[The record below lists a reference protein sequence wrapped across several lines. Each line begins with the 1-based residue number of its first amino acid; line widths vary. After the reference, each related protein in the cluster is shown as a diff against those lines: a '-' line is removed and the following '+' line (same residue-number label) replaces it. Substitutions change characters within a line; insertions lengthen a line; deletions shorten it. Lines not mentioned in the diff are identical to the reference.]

1 MTPTAETQHDETT
14 EIQSEV
20 RIILQAA
27 QTEAFQMSSSPAD
40 VILVSHACL
49 RGRPVVILAWQQL
62 IFLTLQYMC
71 IYEVVCVWLSS
82 CDHSCTGTNWQL
94 FLTVKATD
102 ELASLPHLWGW
113 TRQTRQT
120 HRVFPAPSST
130 ITEDDKYSS
139 VPKNQRC
146 GTFAADWLGC
156 DLHNA

>member
-1 MTPTAETQHDETT
+1 MTPTAETQA
-14 EIQSEV
+14 
-20 RIILQAA
+20 RKILQAA
-27 QTEAFQMSSSPAD
+27 QTEAFQMSSSSAD

-49 RGRPVVILAWQQL
+49 RGRLVVILAWQQL

-71 IYEVVCVWLSS
+71 IYEVVCV
-82 CDHSCTGTNWQL
+82 CV
-94 FLTVKATD
+94 TVVLWPLIHRH
-102 ELASLPHLWGW
+102 ELAAVPHSQSNRWAGIPSTPLRMNSAN
-113 TRQTRQT
+113 TTHET

-130 ITEDDKYSS
+130 VTEDDKYSS